1 MSTLKDFIAQV
12 RSGMAKSSHFMVE
25 LTLPESLISTESVNM
40 NKVIMFCDQAQLPGI
55 SFGTNPVRSYG
66 ETKEVPYEKLYE
78 PVNLSFYVDS
88 DMIVKRL
95 FDKWMALVQD
105 PITRDFNYPQ
115 RYTTN
120 TINIIVENTQG
131 EEIYMCTLHNCYPKA
146 VAPIQLDYA
155 AKDVMKL
162 SVNLSYQYA
171 TMEQLGVTSRVN
183 TINPQ
188 IDAQMANYNYG
199 VETFTEIPS
208 NYFTDFNSFQTQ
220 FQDLSFGG
228 VKSFSSF
235 EDIGVRTGFGGI
247 FI

>member
-1 MSTLKDFIAQV
+1 
-12 RSGMAKSSHFMVE
+12 
-25 LTLPESLISTESVNM
+25 
-40 NKVIMFCDQAQLPGI
+40 
-55 SFGTNPVRSYG
+55 
-66 ETKEVPYEKLYE
+66 
-78 PVNLSFYVDS
+78 
-88 DMIVKRL
+88 
-95 FDKWMALVQD
+95 
-105 PITRDFNYPQ
+105 
-115 RYTTN
+115 
-120 TINIIVENTQG
+120 
-131 EEIYMCTLHNCYPKA
+131 
-146 VAPIQLDYA
+146 
-155 AKDVMKL
+155 MKL

-183 TINPQ
+183 TTNEQ
-188 IDAQMANYNYG
+188 IDTQMAKYNYG